1 MKLKQVVGLVL
12 GLFVGAFGGFLFSNS
27 LPPEVGSVEEELEI
41 LRNSNA
47 QNERRLRS
55 YQRNAR
61 RDTTPDEL
69 RRLARDVRDGK
80 DISPDDLFATMK
92 PWMRQM
98 SPIFERMREVNEE
111 DWADVRTSEW
121 ARQYDLNASQR
132 AQLKEWFRAQGAEQ
146 AKALVDVIENKN
158 SGFVDLIRAT
168 EYDWKD
174 ARGSDKLMEG
184 FLKGDQLEEFKSG
197 RLAERAESVQHEADR
212 NLSRLDGIVALDAK
226 QHEQLFGVLSRAAED
241 YQPGLNVDGLAG
253 EDSALDRR
261 QRDTEIR
268 AALRRDQIE
277 KLDEYQRNRRV
288 EAEKEMRRM
297 MMTLPKDWDLLDR
310 DTF

>member
-92 PWMRQM
+92 PWMREM

-197 RLAERAESVQHEADR
+197 RLAERAESVQYEADR

>member
-92 PWMRQM
+92 PWMREM

-277 KLDEYQRNRRV
+277 KLGEYQRNRRV

>member
-92 PWMRQM
+92 PWMREM

>member
-174 ARGSDKLMEG
+174 ARGADKLMEG

>member
-111 DWADVRTSEW
+111 DWVDVRTSEW

>member
-12 GLFVGAFGGFLFSNS
+12 GLVVGAFGGFLFSNS

-47 QNERRLRS
+47 QNERMLRS
-55 YQRNAR
+55 YQRNSR

-69 RRLARDVRDGK
+69 RRLAKDVRDGK

-121 ARQYDLNASQR
+121 ARQYDLSASQR
-132 AQLKEWFRAQGAEQ
+132 AQLKEWFRAQGAER
-146 AKALVDVIENKN
+146 AKALADVIESKN

-174 ARGSDKLMEG
+174 ARGADNLMEG

-212 NLSRLDGIVALDAK
+212 SLSRLDGIVELDSK
-226 QHEQLFGVLSRAAED
+226 QHEQLFGVLSRGAED

-253 EDSALDRR
+253 ENSALDRR
-261 QRDTEIR
+261 QRDAEIR
-268 AALRRDQIE
+268 AALRPDQIK
-277 KLDEYQRNRRV
+277 KLDEYQRNRRA
-288 EAEKEMRRM
+288 EAEKE
-297 MMTLPKDWDLLDR
+297 MTLPKDWDLLDR

>member
-1 MKLKQVVGLVL
+1 
-12 GLFVGAFGGFLFSNS
+12 
-27 LPPEVGSVEEELEI
+27 
-41 LRNSNA
+41 
-47 QNERRLRS
+47 
-55 YQRNAR
+55 
-61 RDTTPDEL
+61 
-69 RRLARDVRDGK
+69 
-80 DISPDDLFATMK
+80 
-92 PWMRQM
+92 M

-174 ARGSDKLMEG
+174 ARGADKLMEG

>member
-12 GLFVGAFGGFLFSNS
+12 GLVVGAFGGFLFSNS

-47 QNERRLRS
+47 QNERMLRS
-55 YQRNAR
+55 YQRNSR

-69 RRLARDVRDGK
+69 RRLAKDARDGK

-121 ARQYDLNASQR
+121 ARQYDLSASQR
-132 AQLKEWFRAQGAEQ
+132 AQLKEWFRAQGAER
-146 AKALVDVIENKN
+146 AKALADVIESKN

-174 ARGSDKLMEG
+174 ARGADNLMEG

-212 NLSRLDGIVALDAK
+212 SLSRLDGIVELDSK
-226 QHEQLFGVLSRAAED
+226 QHEQLFGVLSRGAED

-253 EDSALDRR
+253 ENSALDRR
-261 QRDTEIR
+261 QRNAEIR
-268 AALRRDQIE
+268 AALRPDQIK
-277 KLDEYQRNRRV
+277 KLDEYQRNRRA
-288 EAEKEMRRM
+288 EAEKEMQRM

>member
-12 GLFVGAFGGFLFSNS
+12 GLVVGAFGGFLFSNS

-47 QNERRLRS
+47 QNERMLRS

-121 ARQYDLNASQR
+121 ARQYDLTALQR
-132 AQLKEWFRAQGAEQ
+132 AQLKEWFRAQGAER
-146 AKALVDVIENKN
+146 ARVLADVIESKN
-158 SGFVDLIRAT
+158 SGFVDL
-168 EYDWKD
+168 
-174 ARGSDKLMEG
+174 
-184 FLKGDQLEEFKSG
+184 
-197 RLAERAESVQHEADR
+197 
-212 NLSRLDGIVALDAK
+212 
-226 QHEQLFGVLSRAAED
+226 
-241 YQPGLNVDGLAG
+241 
-253 EDSALDRR
+253 
-261 QRDTEIR
+261 
-268 AALRRDQIE
+268 
-277 KLDEYQRNRRV
+277 
-288 EAEKEMRRM
+288 
-297 MMTLPKDWDLLDR
+297 
-310 DTF
+310 

>member
-111 DWADVRTSEW
+111 DWADVRSSEW
-121 ARQYDLNASQR
+121 ARQYALNASQR
-132 AQLKEWFRAQGAEQ
+132 AQLKEWFRAQGAER
-146 AKALVDVIENKN
+146 AKALVAVIESKH

-168 EYDWKD
+168 EYDWRD
-174 ARGSDKLMEG
+174 ARGADKLMEG